1 MATHSNYALQSGFI
15 TAAKAVHGV
24 DHPAN
29 DPEVADILRAAV
41 ETASH

>member
-1 MATHSNYALQSGFI
+1 MATHSNYALQSGFM

-29 DPEVADILRAAV
+29 DPEVADMLREAGQ
-41 ETASH
+41 TASH